1 MAQSDLQT
9 LAELRQALEKC
20 DENTAVS
27 RLPGRRQVYLF
38 PDGKAWKYTEN
49 VVAARDGNTYTEA
62 LFSDVSELYEKQ
74 LELEEQIRKLKQ
86 MAAKIRELS
95 QTATT
100 AAKGR
105 EVLATKTRLHTQ
117 MGENLTVMRQTLFAS
132 STKKAQ
138 DAAAR
143 AMRKTVRFLM
153 ADSEAAGMD
162 TDFDEF
168 MQTAANSGVTVYIDG
183 TLPKRQE
190 PHEVFVI
197 AMRECLTNSVR
208 HGEAD
213 ELRITLRE
221 ENGSWLCG
229 ITNNGTA
236 PKGEIKPQGGLKN
249 LQRHVENCGGGDADR
264 LRAGIF
270 VNYYDPQRGGG
281 KTMIRVLIV
290 EDQKLSRET
299 LERTVS
305 ESEKYE
311 LAGSLFSAELAMTF
325 CLRNRVDLILMDVVT
340 NGYKDGIQAAA
351 EIREKLPD
359 IKIIVVTSVMEADYI
374 RRSREAGVDSFWYK
388 DLSPQK
394 LIEVMDQTMAG
405 CKIYPETTPSVK
417 LGLIQS
423 TDPTQ
428 TEIKILR
435 LVCEGYEYEEIAATM
450 GTTRRTVHYHISKI
464 LSKTGYKNKT
474 RLAVAASRCSLIVP
488 TLPEDMEA
496 SPPDDAEQ

>member
-1 MAQSDLQT
+1 MKLTGKIKELNRSSIKEAADTLPAGMCYFSKSGVVKLCNRQMFRLYHIMAQSDLQT

-20 DENTAVS
+20 DENTDVS

-95 QTATT
+95 KTATA
-100 AAKGR
+100 AAKER
-105 EVLATKTRLHTQ
+105 EVLATKTRLHAQ

-162 TDFDEF
+162 TGFDEF

-249 LQRHVENCGGGDADR
+249 LQRHVENCGGEMRIGCAPAFS
-264 LRAGIF
+264 LTI
-270 VNYYDPQRGGG
+270 
-281 KTMIRVLIV
+281 MIPKG
-290 EDQKLSRET
+290 EE
-299 LERTVS
+299 
-305 ESEKYE
+305 
-311 LAGSLFSAELAMTF
+311 
-325 CLRNRVDLILMDVVT
+325 
-340 NGYKDGIQAAA
+340 
-351 EIREKLPD
+351 EKL
-359 IKIIVVTSVMEADYI
+359 
-374 RRSREAGVDSFWYK
+374 
-388 DLSPQK
+388 
-394 LIEVMDQTMAG
+394 
-405 CKIYPETTPSVK
+405 
-417 LGLIQS
+417 
-423 TDPTQ
+423 
-428 TEIKILR
+428 
-435 LVCEGYEYEEIAATM
+435 
-450 GTTRRTVHYHISKI
+450 
-464 LSKTGYKNKT
+464 
-474 RLAVAASRCSLIVP
+474 
-488 TLPEDMEA
+488 
-496 SPPDDAEQ
+496 